1 MWKVLSSWGTPGL
14 VKRETDRVEMHVTT
28 WPWNTPLPTVV
39 AVHRRGR
46 VEADVH
52 ACPGLFRNAST

>member
-1 MWKVLSSWGTPGL
+1 M